1 MGQEKDQIMQFLPWA
16 RHFARLCSSKL
27 PPHLDHEDLQA
38 AGVLGYL
45 RAASRYK
52 EDRGASFRGYCAV
65 RIRGAVLDEVRRWDW
80 APRSVHRNN
89 RRITSVTRDLF
100 ERLEREPTQH
110 EIASALGVDADD
122 LAAFKADASLRQVIS
137 FDETTENSHGEEN
150 LPLRERLADPN
161 ALLPD
166 SRMRQAEDRSAL
178 ARCISRLPKT
188 QATVVVL
195 HYLQRVPLRD
205 VARLLEVT
213 PSRVSQLH
221 RRALER
227 LRQTWS
233 SAMRL
238 A

>member
-1 MGQEKDQIMQFLPWA
+1 MGLEADKILQFLPWA

-45 RAASRYK
+45 RAASRYQ

-80 APRSVHRNN
+80 APRSVYRNN
-89 RRITSVTRDLF
+89 RRITSVTHDLS

-110 EIASALGVDADD
+110 EIATALGVDDGD
-122 LAAFKADASLRQVIS
+122 LAAFRAEACPRQMIS
-137 FDETTENSHGEEN
+137 FDEVTENAHGEEN
-150 LPLRERLADPN
+150 LSLTERLPDP
-161 ALLPD
+161 AAPLPD
-166 SRMRQAEDRSAL
+166 SRMRQAEDRCAL
-178 ARCISRLPKT
+178 ARCIHRLPKT

-227 LRQTWS
+227 LRQTW
-233 SAMRL
+233 AAVARV

>member
-1 MGQEKDQIMQFLPWA
+1 MGQEADNILQFLPWA
-16 RHFARLCSSKL
+16 RHFARMCSSKL
-27 PPHLDHEDLQA
+27 PPHLDHDDLQA

-45 RAASRYK
+45 RAASQYK
-52 EDRGASFRGYCAV
+52 EDGGASFRGYCAV

-89 RRITSVTRDLF
+89 RRITSVTRDLS

-110 EIASALGVDADD
+110 EIASALGVNEED
-122 LAAFKADASLRQVIS
+122 LAAFRAEACPRQMIS
-137 FDETTENSHGEEN
+137 FDEVTENAQGEEN
-150 LPLRERLADPN
+150 LPLKERLPDPT
-161 ALLPD
+161 APLPD
-166 SRMRQAEDRSAL
+166 MRMRQAEDRSAL
-178 ARCISRLPKT
+178 ARCIQRLPKS

-227 LRQTWS
+227 LRQTWV
-233 SAMRL
+233 SAMRV